1 MIYDSYL
8 NFSRFLWFMIVIVTS
23 PDAQRRFKNG
33 AWAET
38 KKVCGDESLAGC
50 TCQCGTSPP
59 PFRAAQSPWRD
70 LMENAVEDSRL
81 NHSLV
86 PLVRL
91 KNPCRCYKSTDFTAS
106 RQGRLVRP
114 QAASNVDLP
123 ILAST
128 MAACRRA
135 IELWGAPRFSKAYTV
150 QWVYD

>member
-1 MIYDSYL
+1 
-8 NFSRFLWFMIVIVTS
+8 MIVIVTS

-50 TCQCGTSPP
+50 TLSVRHKPP
-59 PFRAAQSPWRD
+59 TISRGSKSLKD

-91 KNPCRCYKSTDFTAS
+91 
-106 RQGRLVRP
+106 
-114 QAASNVDLP
+114 
-123 ILAST
+123 
-128 MAACRRA
+128 
-135 IELWGAPRFSKAYTV
+135 
-150 QWVYD
+150 